1 MFRAKEAPAGCIIY
15 LMLSIVINLFILILR
30 ISAHDVQNNTTVAKI
45 GTPTTTLAAASTIH
59 HTDVTTTTTSTSTTS
74 FTPASTT
81 ADDIKTMSV
90 DIHESG
96 K

>member
-1 MFRAKEAPAGCIIY
+1 MIRARQAPSGCIIY

-30 ISAHDVQNNTTVAKI
+30 ISAHEVQTNTMIA
-45 GTPTTTLAAASTIH
+45 TTTTTTTTIATIH
-59 HTDVTTTTTSTSTTS
+59 HTDVTTTTTT
-74 FTPASTT
+74 TT
-81 ADDIKTMSV
+81 ADDIKTMSD